1 MAIVLRSLAA
11 AAVALVGLGS
21 ASAIA
26 DPASP
31 WTDGFHSR
39 ARLVS
44 AGRHGD
50 RLLAGIEITLDPQF
64 KTYWREPGEAGLP
77 PRFDWSGSDN
87 VAAIDLRWPAPE
99 RIEDAGGV
107 ANGYHGHV
115 VFPIVVQPQNPGRP
129 TRVTAVVDYG
139 VCKDICIPAHAELT
153 LSLAGDPTFRPLV
166 EPFLAAVPKLQ
177 PLGAPG
183 PLSVL
188 GVEPI
193 PGNVSAFAATV
204 RVPDSASPALFAE
217 GPPGWYL
224 STSRSA
230 QDGRFQLT
238 VEEKPKDAA
247 GEIPIRLTL
256 VAGSDAVES
265 EARLPAARAAAP

>member
-1 MAIVLRSLAA
+1 MTIVLRFVAA
-11 AAVALVGLGS
+11 LLTGVATLPAVATAGD
-21 ASAIA
+21 ASRWA
-26 DPASP
+26 
-31 WTDGFHSR
+31 DGFHSR

-44 AGRHGD
+44 GGATSDGYWAGV
-50 RLLAGIEITLDPQF
+50 EIALDPGF

-166 EPFLAAVPKLQ
+166 EPFLAAVPKVQ

-193 PGNVSAFAATV
+193 PGNVSAFAAAV
-204 RVPDSASPALFAE
+204 RAPEGASPALFAE

-265 EARLPAARAAAP
+265 EARLPAVRTAAP